1 MKKYSKRIVLLCITL
16 TVIFA
21 SVVLYIFYMTGNEP
35 TEMIRF
41 FMGFVTVELWS
52 LAGIKKKE
60 IKKEENETI
69 ALNEMFTSVNEDMRG
84 D

>member
-1 MKKYSKRIVLLCITL
+1 MKKYSKRIVLLCIML

-21 SVVLYIFYMTGNEP
+21 SVVLYIFYRTGSEP
-35 TEMIRF
+35 TEMIRY
-41 FMGFVTVELWS
+41 FMGFITIELWS

-60 IKKEENETI
+60 IKKAENETI
-69 ALNEMFTSVNEDMRG
+69 AFNETFVNEDMRG